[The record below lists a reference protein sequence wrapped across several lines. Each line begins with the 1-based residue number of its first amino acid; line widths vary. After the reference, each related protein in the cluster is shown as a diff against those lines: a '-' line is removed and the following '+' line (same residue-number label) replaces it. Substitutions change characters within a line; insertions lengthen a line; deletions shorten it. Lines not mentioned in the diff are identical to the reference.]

1 MDISKIW
8 NKLNLLNHTTKLS
21 QNSST
26 KDPSLI
32 GSLTFELYEDNKIK
46 IQCGLPDTSKLNEEM
61 MIEYAEKYANLL
73 FHMSEGN
80 LTTDIYKILDSE
92 NISGKDALFNKNIL
106 SFWAFF
112 HQENLDKING
122 LDIENEPVISPINVF
137 RK

>member
-26 KDPSLI
+26 KDPPLI

-46 IQCGLPDTSKLNEEM
+46 IQCGLPDTSKLDEEM
-61 MIEYAEKYANLL
+61 MVEYSENYASLL
-73 FHMSEGN
+73 FHVSEGR
-80 LTTDIYKILDSE
+80 LVTDIYKILDNE
-92 NISGKDALFNKNIL
+92 NLSGKDALFNKNIL

-112 HQENLDKING
+112 HQENLDNINN
-122 LDIENEPVISPINVF
+122 LDPENEPVISPINVF